1 MYDLFLAGILL
12 SAAHLA
18 VAYVTIEVLRLEY
31 KMYLAASVTIG
42 LIMAWLLKAMMFVW
56 KEKVTA
62 VIAEENR
69 EHVLLPD
76 VLLFFG
82 ALVVGGLASSLIVY
96 RRFGAAGWAGGLAA
110 NWMASWLV

>member
-42 LIMAWLLKAMMFVW
+42 LIMAWILKAMMFVW
-56 KEKVTA
+56 KEKVVA
-62 VIAEENR
+62 VVAAENR

-76 VLLFFG
+76 VLLFLAAMF
-82 ALVVGGLASSLIVY
+82 AGGIASSFIVY